1 MTVPDMAATRKPG
14 LEVGIISDTHGLIRP
29 ELLEALEGVDRI
41 LHAGDLGPLDLLYE
55 LEAVAPVT
63 LVYGNTDDFDVR
75 ERVPLVQR
83 LNLEELAVVVT
94 HGHQLGRPGP
104 DVLAQSFPDADL
116 VVFGHTHEPLV
127 QQVGE
132 QWFVNPGSCGPRRF
146 ELPVTC
152 VRAQIAGRE
161 FRSRIV
167 HLLTV

>member
-1 MTVPDMAATRKPG
+1 MTTPEMTTPAPEG
-14 LEVGIISDTHGLIRP
+14 LEVGIISDTHGLVRP

-75 ERVPLVQR
+75 ERAPLVQR

-104 DVLAQSFPDADL
+104 DVLSQSFPDADL
-116 VVFGHTHEPLV
+116 VVFGHTHEPLI
-127 QQVGE
+127 E
-132 QWFVNPGSCGPRRF
+132 EANDRWFVNPGSCGPRRS

-152 VRAQIAGRE
+152 VRAHIAGRE
-161 FRSRIV
+161 FRSRVV
-167 HLLTV
+167 HLLD